1 MIQRAGTLQHDL
13 TLYRRLLR
21 LAKPFWWH
29 ILGFCLLSLMA
40 TPLALLTPLP
50 LKIAVD
56 TGIGSLPLPHFLVPL
71 GRIIPSLARP
81 THAAALLFAVGLLVA
96 VALLTQLQGMAVSLL
111 RAYTGEKLLLELRS
125 ELFRHAQRLSLLF
138 HDTTGTA
145 ESLYRLQYDAMSV
158 QSIAIDTV
166 IPFISSGFTIA
177 GMLLVTVRISWQL
190 ALVAVLISPALFLFG
205 KHFRRGLRRGS
216 REVKVLEKSAL
227 AVVQEVLQGLRIV
240 KAFVREE
247 SEQKRFVGRSREG
260 MRARLRLAF
269 VEGQYGVVIGL
280 TTALGTATVLLIGV
294 RQGQLGVLSLG
305 DLLLLM
311 GYLTQLY
318 EPLKTMAKKSAT
330 LQSQLASAER
340 AFALLDEAPEVVER
354 PHPRPL
360 VRAAGEIVFQN
371 VSFGYGPDRPVL
383 DGISFQLEPA
393 TRAGV
398 AGETGAGK
406 TTLLSLLLRFY
417 DPTAGHIL
425 LDGVDLREYGLA
437 DLRNQFAFVP
447 QEPVLFSTSIAENIA
462 YARPEA
468 TFEEIV
474 RSAKA
479 ADADEFIRLL
489 PHGYRTLVGE
499 RGMCLSGG
507 ERQRISL
514 ARAFLKDAPI
524 LILDEPTSAVDVGTE
539 ASILEAMGRLMKGRT
554 TLLISHRLNV
564 FRDCELVL
572 EMAHGKLQGITE
584 ANDWL
589 EGREHIARGGSIFA
603 GRKANG

>member
-1 MIQRAGTLQHDL
+1 MIPRTGTKHHDL
-13 TLYRRLLR
+13 ALYRRLLR

-29 ILGFCLLSLMA
+29 ILGFCLLSLLA

-56 TGIGSLPLPHFLVPL
+56 TGFGSRPLPHFLAPL
-71 GRIIPSLARP
+71 GKIIPSLAPP
-81 THAAALLFAVGLLVA
+81 THAAALWLAVGLLLA
-96 VALLTQLQGMAVSLL
+96 VALLTQLQGMAASLL

-145 ESLYRLQYDAMSV
+145 DSLYRLQYDAMSI

-166 IPFISSGFTIA
+166 IPFISSGFMIA
-177 GMLLVTVRISWQL
+177 GMLFVTVKISWQL

-205 KHFRRGLRRGS
+205 KHYRRGLRRGS
-216 REVKVLEKSAL
+216 REVKVLERSAL
-227 AVVQEVLQGLRIV
+227 AVVQEVLQGLRVV

-247 SEQKRFVGRSREG
+247 SEQKRFVGRSLDG

-280 TTALGTATVLLIGV
+280 TTAVGTATVLLIGG
-294 RQGQLGVLSLG
+294 RQVQSEALTLGNF
-305 DLLLLM
+305 LLLM

-318 EPLKTMAKKSAT
+318 EPLKTMAKKSAA

-354 PHPRPL
+354 PNPRPL
-360 VRAAGEIVFQN
+360 VRAAGEIVFRN
-371 VSFGYGPDRPVL
+371 VSFGYGPDRMVL
-383 DGISFQLEPA
+383 EGISFQLEPA

-406 TTLLSLLLRFY
+406 TTLMSLLLRFY
-417 DPTAGHIL
+417 DPTAGQIL
-425 LDGVDLREYGLA
+425 LDGVDLREYRLA

-447 QEPVLFSTSIAENIA
+447 QDPVLFSTSIAENIA

-468 TFEEIV
+468 THEEIV

-479 ADADEFIRLL
+479 AGADEFISLL

-507 ERQRISL
+507 ERQRIAL

-539 ASILEAMGRLMKGRT
+539 ATILEAMERLMKGRT

-572 EMAHGKLQGITE
+572 EMDHGKLLAVTE
-584 ANDWL
+584 AKDWL
-589 EGREHIARGGSIFA
+589 EDREQIARGGSVFS
-603 GRKANG
+603 GRKTNG

>member
-1 MIQRAGTLQHDL
+1 MAITKSRDL
-13 TLYRRLLR
+13 VLYRRLLR
-21 LAKPFWWH
+21 LAKPFWLY
-29 ILGFCLLSLMA
+29 IAGFGLLSLMA
-40 TPLALLTPLP
+40 SPLALLTPLP

-56 TGIGSLPLPHFLVPL
+56 SGIGSRPLPRLLRVFSPAT
-71 GRIIPSLARP
+71 PSH
-81 THAAALLFAVGLLVA
+81 TSALLLAVGLLLA
-96 VALLTQLQGMAVSLL
+96 VALVSQLQGLAVSLL
-111 RAYTGEKLLLELRS
+111 RTYAGERLLLELRS
-125 ELFRHAQRLSLLF
+125 EIFRHVQRLSLLF
-138 HDTTGTA
+138 HDTRGTA
-145 ESLYRLQYDAMSV
+145 ESLYRLQYDATSI

-166 IPFISSGFTIA
+166 IPFISSSFTVA
-177 GMLLVTVRISWQL
+177 AMLYVTVRIAWQL
-190 ALVAVLISPALFLFG
+190 ALVAVVVAPALFVVG
-205 KHFRRGLRRGS
+205 RHYRRGLRSGS

-227 AVVQEVLQGLRIV
+227 AVVHEVLGGLRVV

-247 SEQKRFVGRSREG
+247 SEQDRFVRRSVEG
-260 MRARLRLAF
+260 MRARVRLAL
-269 VEGQYGVVIGL
+269 VEGKYGLLIGL
-280 TTALGTATVLLIGV
+280 STAATTATVLFVGV
-294 RQGQLGVLSLG
+294 RQVQSGSLTLGG
-305 DLLLLM
+305 LLLLM

-340 AFALLDEAPEVVER
+340 SFALLDEAQEVVER

-417 DPTAGHIL
+417 DPTAGQIL
-425 LDGVDLREYGLA
+425 LDGVDLREYRLA

-468 TFEEIV
+468 KYEEV
-474 RSAKA
+474 VAAAKA
-479 ADADEFIRLL
+479 AHAHEFITLL
-489 PHGYRTLVGE
+489 PQGYRTPVGE

-507 ERQRISL
+507 ERQRVSL
-514 ARAFLKDAPI
+514 ARAFP
-524 LILDEPTSAVDVGTE
+524 
-539 ASILEAMGRLMKGRT
+539 
-554 TLLISHRLNV
+554 
-564 FRDCELVL
+564 
-572 EMAHGKLQGITE
+572 Q
-584 ANDWL
+584 
-589 EGREHIARGGSIFA
+589 
-603 GRKANG
+603 